1 MNKKPLIVILII
13 SVVINLVAI
22 FTFGFFWR
30 EQLRYHNGPAPL
42 PPPAI
47 GDRKA
52 RLNDLK
58 ERFNLSAAQMDTIKV
73 LDSVMRTTMRPVQ
86 DTLSAKQEE
95 LLSLLKGRTLDQAQ
109 VDKLSQEV
117 VSLRATSETRSLG
130 ILLRLRNALTPE
142 QRDQLG
148 ELFMAFRAP
157 GPQSGPKAGST
168 SHGGQIPHGL
178 RPEGPPPGGPPEGMP
193 PEGPPPGRPGR

>member
-1 MNKKPLIVILII
+1 VNKKPLIVILII
-13 SVVINLVAI
+13 SVIINLVAI

-30 EQLRYHNGPAPL
+30 EQLRHHPGPSPL
-42 PPPAI
+42 PPPAA
-47 GDRKA
+47 GDHKA

-58 ERFNLSAAQMDTIKV
+58 ARFSLSAVQMDTIKV

-95 LLSLLKGRTLDQAQ
+95 LLSLLKGRTLDQAR
-109 VDKLSQEV
+109 VDKLSREV

-130 ILLRLRNALTPE
+130 ILMRLRNALTPE

-157 GPQSGPKAGST
+157 GPQSGPKTGSMYP
-168 SHGGQIPHGL
+168 GGRPTPNDQRPG
-178 RPEGPPPGGPPEGMP
+178 PEGPPPERQ
-193 PEGPPPGRPGR
+193 GRGIRP